1 MPVRSCQRCGEP
13 AGDGTICPACGVGLY
28 SETDAISVD
37 RPRNGRLSQQ
47 DTLPDL
53 PVNRVHGS
61 DVRSRVLAPPRAAK
75 PDYELQAI
83 LGEGGMGVVWSARQ
97 AGLGREV
104 AIKRIRPGAGPR
116 AAAQLLAEAQLTGS
130 LEHPGIMPVHEA
142 GIDQDG
148 VPFYAMRRLRGRTW
162 AERWTEL
169 SQSEHLDVLL
179 RVGDAV
185 AYAHGQGVIHRDLKP
200 ANVFLGEYGEVV
212 VFDWGLAAH
221 IADLRSQGGGLMA
234 SGTPAYMAPEMARA
248 QAALIGPAS
257 DVYLLGAILF
267 EILTGQAPHPGD
279 QDVDILMA
287 AADNRIEPPIP
298 AGELGE
304 VVRRAMADEPAERF
318 ADVRSFQSA
327 VRTCLRH
334 QESIS
339 LADRAAARL
348 AEALLDAGYGGF
360 ARAVHAFEDALDLW
374 PDNRAAASGLA
385 RARLEFAVRAHRAG
399 DLDLAAGLLSTAE
412 PGHGPELAAISRTRQ
427 LRLRRRRALRLLT
440 WASGCLVLALVAAL
454 ALGYRAVSHQRDL
467 VLSIAKERDEA
478 EAALAREELADAEG
492 ARRMW
497 RRVVQADFLSAG
509 LPPQT
514 RVIGGRWGITSATLV
529 AEGDGPAVLAVPLPA
544 TRGLIVQVDLEP
556 GGRLALLFGDDAEAL
571 SRGSAGTGVSVEI
584 GNQVSVR
591 QGDRVLQVDAL
602 PEAAAGLARRL
613 RLEFDHD
620 ILRILVDGKPTKEPV
635 SVPGLRLAHVGLV
648 AEPGAVLDNL
658 KVEVPWE

>member
-37 RPRNGRLSQQ
+37 LPRNGRLSQQ

-53 PVNRVHGS
+53 PMNRAHGS

-179 RVGDAV
+179 HVGDAV

-221 IADLRSQGGGLMA
+221 IADLRSQGGRLMA
-234 SGTPAYMAPEMARA
+234 SGTPIYMAPEMARA

-279 QDVDILMA
+279 QDVEILMA

-304 VVRRAMADEPAERF
+304 VVRRAMADEPADRF

-348 AEALLDAGYGGF
+348 AEAMRDAGYGGF

-374 PDNRAAASGLA
+374 QDNRAAASGLA
-385 RARLEFAVRAHRAG
+385 RARLEFAARAHRAG
-399 DLDLAAGLLSTAE
+399 DLDLAAGLLSPAE
-412 PGHGPELAAISRTRQ
+412 PGHGPELAAIARTRQ

-440 WASGCLVLALVAAL
+440 WASGCLVLALIAAL

-467 VLSIAKERDEA
+467 VLTIAKERDEA
-478 EAALAREELADAEG
+478 EAALAREELADAAG
-492 ARRMW
+492 TRRLW

-529 AEGDGPAVLAVPLPA
+529 AEGDRPAVLAVPLPA

-556 GGRLALLFGDDAEAL
+556 GGQLALLFGDDAEAL

-584 GNQVSVR
+584 GSQISVR
-591 QGDRVLQVDAL
+591 QGERVLQADTL

-620 ILRILVDGKPTKEPV
+620 ILRILVDGKGAKEQL